1 MFLISLSLIL
11 QEPDPISFRQSQLA
25 RQTPSQ
31 IIQLAFLSALLELA
45 PHNQGAISGCPSQ
58 RYQLITKFLQEAAR
72 IVPMES
78 IFIAI
83 ADCTSDTTAI
93 KCAEALITSNT
104 LIPCSKL
111 MKIGCRKAVE
121 KFIRFHPYS
130 RYYHGVNYMM
140 SAGLSS
146 SFSSNTRGLNMTDTD
161 DDIAVSSLTV
171 STHNYDDILS
181 FHDVY
186 QLGNYP
192 ISSQYSSEHHFAN
205 NNSLKKHKQLSGSE
219 ETQSTVFYPLR
230 PLRRSPRSLRRSTKH
245 RLFIGNTS
253 KKHKQPSGSEQTQ
266 SKVVHS
272 KQTQFQQEHLV
283 PIHTSPS
290 ESTVFYPS
298 RSLQY
303 SPNSLQYSTQDHDNT
318 SKKCKQISGSEQTQ
332 SEVMYPSEYAVPIHA
347 SPSESTVFYPSRSLQ
362 YSPSSLQYSTQD
374 HDNTSKKCK
383 QISGSEQTQ
392 SEVMYPSEYAVP
404 IHTSPSTLFGV
415 CDFCI
420 QLDRRFNSSAPRDLI
435 CGRNIGE
442 TYPISE
448 CLSNTQSY
456 NVLKPLPVILREAR
470 QVLASLCV
478 EHKVSDKNIGA
489 TSSGNCRMLDT
500 VNSIIAN
507 NLEPCVA
514 MLGGFM
520 EQQIRIPLVNNPKDT
535 AKAFATA
542 DNSGAVGVWA
552 LFALEKVDIVKILDT
567 RRSQTLVLQITD
579 FIHGALNADTAKC
592 LDIDKLSSYDGKL
605 QFLLQGMSET
615 VTCSSHYISYSL
627 ERELVR
633 LCDQLEITTSTNVDE
648 VIATWDEKF
657 NQTAL
662 ALVPT
667 SHRPLLARWLIWALN
682 IYRLREG
689 LAKYTTVGVIGLVNS
704 GKSTLVKKLFQKE
717 VSTIY
722 FFKQ

>member
-1 MFLISLSLIL
+1 MFLISFSLIL

-45 PHNQGAISGCPSQ
+45 PHNQGAVSGCPSQ
-58 RYQLITKFLQEAAR
+58 LYQLITKFLQEAAR

-83 ADCTSDTTAI
+83 AECTSNTTAI

-121 KFIRFHPYS
+121 KFTGFHPYT
-130 RYYHGVNYMM
+130 
-140 SAGLSS
+140 ADLLS
-146 SFSSNTRGLNMTDTD
+146 SFSSDTRGLNMTDTD
-161 DDIAVSSLTV
+161 DDIAGSTLTA
-171 STHNYDDILS
+171 STHSYDGIPS

-192 ISSQYSSEHHFAN
+192 ISSEYSSEDHFAN

-219 ETQSTVFYPLR
+219 ETQSTVFYGVK
-230 PLRRSPRSLRRSTKH
+230 PLRRSPRLLRRSTKH

-253 KKHKQPSGSEQTQ
+253 KKHKQQSGSE
-266 SKVVHS
+266 
-272 KQTQFQQEHLV
+272 QTQFQQEHLV

-290 ESTVFYPS
+290 ESIVFYPS

-318 SKKCKQISGSEQTQ
+318 SQKCKQISGSEQTQ
-332 SEVMYPSEYAVPIHA
+332 SEVMYPSEHAVPIHA
-347 SPSESTVFYPSRSLQ
+347 SPS
-362 YSPSSLQYSTQD
+362 
-374 HDNTSKKCK
+374 
-383 QISGSEQTQ
+383 
-392 SEVMYPSEYAVP
+392 
-404 IHTSPSTLFGV
+404 TLFGL
-415 CDFCI
+415 CNFCI
-420 QLDRRFNSSAPRDLI
+420 QLHHRFNLSSAHDLI

-448 CLSNTQSY
+448 CLSNTQSN

-470 QVLASLCV
+470 QELASLCV

-520 EQQIRIPLVNNPKDT
+520 EQRIRIPLVNNPKDT

-542 DNSGAVGVWA
+542 DTSGAVGVWA
-552 LFALEKVDIVKILDT
+552 LFALEKVDIVNILDT
-567 RRSQTLVLQITD
+567 RRSQSLVLQITD
-579 FIHGALNADTAKC
+579 FIHGVLNADSARH

-633 LCDQLEITTSTNVDE
+633 LCEKLEITTSTNVDE
-648 VIATWDEKF
+648 VITTWDEKF

-722 FFKQ
+722 FSNSYYGKLYNETDDC